1 MAQMDESQ
9 PSGGARNYNVGVLGA
24 TGAVGQRFV
33 ELLAVHPW
41 FQLTCLGASSK
52 STGVAYDA
60 AVRWRLPSPIPND
73 AAKLP
78 VLECLVE
85 NFSGKCDI
93 IFSALD
99 AAVAG
104 PIESS
109 FARSGFAVFSNA
121 KSHRYYPQVPILIP
135 TVNPEHLSAI
145 EGQASFMDS
154 RGFIVTNAN
163 CSATGLC
170 IALAPIHQA
179 LGIASLSVATLQA
192 VSGAGYP
199 GLPCMDMLDN
209 VVPFISG
216 EEEKLEYEPNKIL
229 GRLVTGEDGCVSI
242 QDAAI
247 EISAMCHRVPVTE
260 GHTVSVSMGFVG
272 AKSSRPDA
280 NEMVAAV
287 GNCLRSFTPS
297 KEVAAL
303 PSCPTPVLHLLNAPD
318 RPQPRLDR
326 NRGDGMATCV
336 GRVRP
341 CKLLEVKMATLSH
354 NTIAGAAGCSIFNAE
369 LAVVRGYVRPAGA

>member
-170 IALAPIHQA
+170 IALAVSARAGGSGPPRRA
-179 LGIASLSVATLQA
+179 RVAG
-192 VSGAGYP
+192 SP
-199 GLPCMDMLDN
+199 
-209 VVPFISG
+209 
-216 EEEKLEYEPNKIL
+216 
-229 GRLVTGEDGCVSI
+229 R
-242 QDAAI
+242 
-247 EISAMCHRVPVTE
+247 
-260 GHTVSVSMGFVG
+260 
-272 AKSSRPDA
+272 
-280 NEMVAAV
+280 
-287 GNCLRSFTPS
+287 
-297 KEVAAL
+297 AL
-303 PSCPTPVLHLLNAPD
+303 PADCLLVPPWTSDAHGGTFGAARAAGRASTAQASQREGGKLFATPQAGGSMTSSGDYCLPTPAE
-318 RPQPRLDR
+318 QYY
-326 NRGDGMATCV
+326 
-336 GRVRP
+336 
-341 CKLLEVKMATLSH
+341 
-354 NTIAGAAGCSIFNAE
+354 TIRAA
-369 LAVVRGYVRPAGA
+369 